1 MSGGLAALIL
11 AAVLATATLSGVFGM
26 AGGLILMGLL
36 TAVLPV
42 PAALAI
48 HGLVQ
53 MASNASRI
61 LLHLKHVVW
70 RVVGFYAI
78 GAVATMAAFTVISY
92 APSKAIVYLALGLL
106 PIVVWLPE
114 RYIPLDAARPTHA
127 VLAGILSTAMAL
139 TSGVSGPLADIFLVR
154 SVLTRH
160 QVLSTKAALQM
171 FSHFSKV
178 LFYGGAILLAG
189 GGGFTPPWL
198 LVAACALA
206 VLGVTLG
213 AKVLDKL
220 TDQGFR
226 SWRRWIFTAIAAMY
240 LVQAGMLFARGS

>member
-1 MSGGLAALIL
+1 MTPGLAALIL

-36 TAVLPV
+36 TALLPV

-61 LLHLKHVVW
+61 VLHVRHIVW
-70 RVVGFYAI
+70 KVVGFYAL
-78 GAVATMAAFTVISY
+78 GAVATMGAFTLVSY
-92 APSKAIVYLALGLL
+92 APSKAVVYLGLGLL
-106 PIVVWLPE
+106 PILVWLPD
-114 RYIPLDAARPTHA
+114 RMIPLDAARPGHA
-127 VLAGILSTAMAL
+127 VLAGIGSTALAL
-139 TSGVSGPLADIFLVR
+139 TSGISGPLNDMFLVR

-171 FSHFSKV
+171 FSHLSKV
-178 LFYGGAILLAG
+178 LFYGGAILMAG

-198 LVAACALA
+198 LVTACALA
-206 VLGVTLG
+206 VVGVSLG
-213 AKVLDKL
+213 ARLLDRL

-226 SWRRWIFTAIAAMY
+226 AWRRWIFTAIAAMY
-240 LVQAGMLFARGS
+240 LVQAAILFARGA

>member
-1 MSGGLAALIL
+1 MTAWLGALIL
-11 AAVLATATLSGVFGM
+11 AGVLATATLSGVFGM

-36 TAVLPV
+36 TALLPV

-61 LLHLKHVVW
+61 VLHLKHVVW

-78 GAVATMAAFTVISY
+78 GAVATMGAFLFISY
-92 APSKAIVYLALGLL
+92 TPTKAVVYLALGLL

-127 VLAGILSTAMAL
+127 VLAGVLSTAMAL

-171 FSHFSKV
+171 FSHLSKV
-178 LFYGGAILLAG
+178 LFYGGAILMAG
-189 GGGFTPPWL
+189 GGGFAPPWL
-198 LVAACALA
+198 LVGACALA
-206 VLGVTLG
+206 VLGVSLG

-220 TDQGFR
+220 TDINFKR
-226 SWRRWIFTAIAAMY
+226 YTRLIVTAVGIMY
-240 LVQAGMLFARGS
+240 LVRAGQLFLSGQ

>member
-1 MSGGLAALIL
+1 MSGTLAALIL

-26 AGGLILMGLL
+26 AGGLILMGVL
-36 TAVLPV
+36 TALLPV

-61 LLHLKHVVW
+61 VLHLRHIVW
-70 RVVGFYAI
+70 RVVAFYAVK
-78 GAVATMAAFTVISY
+78 AV
-92 APSKAIVYLALGLL
+92 VYLALGLL
-106 PIVVWLPE
+106 PILIWVPE
-114 RYIPLDAARPTHA
+114 RYSPLDAARPSHA
-127 VLAGILSTAMAL
+127 VLAGVLSTAMAL
-139 TSGVSGPLADIFLVR
+139 TSGISGPLADLFLVR
-154 SVLTRH
+154 SALTRH

-171 FSHFSKV
+171 FSHLSKV

-189 GGGFTPPWL
+189 GDGFAPPWL
-198 LVAACALA
+198 LAAACALA

-213 AKVLDKL
+213 ARVLDRL

-226 SWRRWIFTAIAAMY
+226 AWRRWIFTAIAAMY
-240 LVQAGMLFARGS
+240 LVQAAVLFARGQ

>member
-206 VLGVTLG
+206 VVGVTLG
-213 AKVLDKL
+213 AQVLDKL

-226 SWRRWIFTAIAAMY
+226 AWRRWIFTGIAAMY
-240 LVQAGMLFARGS
+240 LVQAAILFARGQ